1 MTAIQVIAK
10 KHLSGCFHY
19 AGMNCDTR
27 DMSAFSPHYE
37 RTAEFVEPYDNPA
50 LNPKTETF
58 LLSMFEPIVHMAAPK
73 NSAYKAAIE
82 PQGA

>member
-1 MTAIQVIAK
+1 
-10 KHLSGCFHY
+10 
-19 AGMNCDTR
+19 MNCDTR

-58 LLSMFEPIVHMAAPK
+58 LLRVFEPIAQRLLAAPK